1 MLAVRR
7 TIFASLALIF
17 VLLIW
22 SLNWLLIKQVADDI
36 DALTFT
42 AWRLLGAAILI
53 ALARRLLGQSVAV
66 EPGDRVPLAVVG
78 LLQMAGA
85 LGLCFVALRSLPVG
99 HAAFLFFT
107 MPLWLFLLEFA
118 GGRAPFTW
126 LGAAAVGSGTLGLFL
141 LQHDYAGLS
150 READLRGWSIML
162 VAALCWAGG
171 VRLYRARIFRTDL
184 WSQTV
189 WQLLTSGACLMV
201 LSLFIAGRGPTS
213 ISPALV
219 AVMLF
224 NWVFATGLGYVAWHY
239 VLRHL
244 SSALASQA
252 LMLIPIE
259 AAALGAAFRD
269 DPITPSAMIAA
280 VLIICGVSLT
290 LWRDVLRPGAGRSAR
305 AAAAAPLGD
314 RCAAESLRRRN
325 ISTHPPARRVRAT
338 AANGLATTQGER
350 NDSIQ
355 HCNRPPSLAGD
366 LVRPGKA

>member
-1 MLAVRR
+1 MLDVRR

-22 SLNWLLIKQVADDI
+22 SLNWLFIKQVTDDI

-53 ALARRLLGQSVAV
+53 ALVRWLLGQSVAV
-66 EPGDRVPLAVVG
+66 ESADRVPLAVVG

-141 LQHDYAGLS
+141 LQHDYGLS

-269 DPITPSAMIAA
+269 DPMTPSVMIAA
-280 VLIICGVSLT
+280 ALIICGVSLT
-290 LWRDVLRPGAGRSAR
+290 LWRDVLRPGAGGSAR
-305 AAAAAPLGD
+305 AAAAPPLGD

-325 ISTHPPARRVRAT
+325 ISTRLPARTARAT
-338 AANGLATTQGER
+338 TANGLATTQGER